1 MKAHRESVTED
12 GTVSPEGKGSGSLLA
27 VVSDLC
33 AVCCVG
39 DLLQDLM
46 ELIQLCQSFVLIL
59 NFLILL
65 PLLHLC
71 M

>member
-1 MKAHRESVTED
+1 MKARTED
-12 GTVSPEGKGSGSLLA
+12 GTVSPEGKGSGFLLD
-27 VVSDLC
+27 VVTDLC
-33 AVCCVG
+33 AVCHVR
-39 DLLQDLM
+39 DLLHDLM

-71 M
+71 L